1 MIAIPL
7 VMLFLFGAPQES
19 TKPPHLTSQQIQAQG
34 NERYE
39 AYRQAA
45 IRINELAGSIHSEA
59 DARAFVDAV
68 AEREAGDQLLWWAT
82 TNIRHHVAQAEYDA
96 VSDPSKLIPEQRI
109 VNVWNEYVREL
120 NAPEETLVTVAE
132 VHNLRDASY
141 TSSHHMWRNEKFP
154 QSLWIMPN
162 IYAVGKDG
170 KVANGCRAVEALRIV
185 YDMSRFFQNLQ
196 AARERI
202 RKGVL
207 VSDLFR
213 QEQEWSPRAPTAKS
227 HLASATNT
235 SPVRLAEY
243 RYAQAHSDGDY
254 QHLLQRLYAELFPTE

>member
-7 VMLFLFGAPQES
+7 VMLFLFGVPQQSS
-19 TKPPHLTSQQIQAQG
+19 TPPDLTSQPNSEQAKEQ
-34 NERYE
+34 YE
-39 AYRQAA
+39 ATRQAA
-45 IRINELAGSIHSEA
+45 IRINELAGNIHSEV

-68 AEREAGDQLLWWAT
+68 AEREAGGQLLWWAT
-82 TNIRHHVAQAEYDA
+82 TGIRHRVAQAEYDA

-120 NAPEETLVTVAE
+120 DAPEETLVTVAE

-141 TSSHHMWRNEKFP
+141 TSTQHMWKNQKFP
-154 QSLWIMPN
+154 QSLWTMPN
-162 IYAVGKDG
+162 VFAVGSDG
-170 KVANGCRAVEALRIV
+170 KVAVGCRAVEALRIL

-207 VSDLFR
+207 ASDLFR

-227 HLASATNT
+227 HLASATNA

-254 QHLLQRLYAELFPTE
+254 QRLLQKLYAELFPTE